1 MAAIENIVQQ
11 LSQALRQRSWRIST
25 AESCTGG
32 LIAGALT
39 ELAGSSEVFE
49 FGWVTYANRAKEQ
62 ALQVPAAALAQHG
75 AVSEAVAIAM
85 AQGAAANAGAEMAIA
100 VTGVAGPGGGSR
112 EKPVG
117 TVWIA
122 WYVNGVVRAEK
133 KVFAGDRSA
142 IRQAT
147 VRYSLAGALA
157 LLQKKRMSK

>member
-25 AESCTGG
+25 AESCPGG
-32 LIAGALT
+32 WIAGALT
-39 ELAGSSEVFE
+39 ELAGSSVVLEC
-49 FGWVTYANRAKEQ
+49 GWVTYANRAKEQ
-62 ALQVPAAALAQHG
+62 ALQVPAAALGQHG
-75 AVSEAVAIAM
+75 GVSEAVAIAM
-85 AQGAAANAGAEMAIA
+85 AQGAAANAGGEMAIA

-117 TVWIA
+117 TGWIA

-147 VRYSLAGALA
+147 VRSEERRVGT
-157 LLQKKRMSK
+157 

>member
-85 AQGAAANAGAEMAIA
+85 AQGAAARSEEHTSELQSRFDL
-100 VTGVAGPGGGSR
+100 VCRLLR
-112 EKPVG
+112 EK
-117 TVWIA
+117 
-122 WYVNGVVRAEK
+122 RKEK
-133 KVFAGDRSA
+133 
-142 IRQAT
+142 
-147 VRYSLAGALA
+147 
-157 LLQKKRMSK
+157 